1 MLNWVKLGLVALAFG
16 CALGIYQHEKHKF
29 IDQGRAEVQ
38 KKWDDATQRAREEN
52 IKIELAKQKEA
63 NEKYD
68 EYQVRLNQM
77 QASND
82 KLNSSL
88 ERLRNTI
95 ASSKRVPTTSA
106 DQQRPIEQREVGA
119 DLLGECAGRYSD
131 LAKEASRLAEKLNAL
146 IDQVG
151 VIY

>member
-1 MLNWVKLGLVALAFG
+1 MLNWLKLGLVALAFG

-38 KKWDDATQRAREEN
+38 KKWDDSIQRAREEN
-52 IKIELAKQKEA
+52 RKIELAKQKES
-63 NEKYD
+63 NDKYD

-82 KLNSSL
+82 KLNFALNS
-88 ERLRNTI
+88 LRNTI
-95 ASSKRVPTTSA
+95 ASSKRVPTTST
-106 DQQRPIEQREVGA
+106 DQQRPIDQREVGA
-119 DLLGECAGRYSD
+119 DLLGDCAARYSD
-131 LAKEASRLAEKLNAL
+131 MAKESARLSEKLNAL